1 MNPTEPEQSTVMA
14 HKIQHLPYAVD
25 ESNDR
30 HHYFENHWKRT
41 ALALLRRHAGEVRDL
56 TLLDYGC
63 GRGETMAY
71 ASQMGMRVSGLDADA
86 ECVRL
91 ASQYGPAHLL
101 DLESPIKQVGRGS
114 FDVVACFHVL
124 EHVDNPKAVLRM
136 LAEAARRY
144 VLIAVP
150 NLQQIPNLRK
160 PRASPGRCN
169 EGHLQSWD
177 HAHFRNLAENHCG
190 LRIIDWAN
198 DATIVPVASEI
209 IRRTLGNKAVI
220 GLETG
225 LFRRLFPYWGISII
239 ALLQPA
245 QTQH

>member
-1 MNPTEPEQSTVMA
+1 MT
-14 HKIQHLPYAVD
+14 HKIQHLPYSID
-25 ESNDR
+25 ESSDR

-41 ALALLRRHAGEVRDL
+41 ALALLKRHVVELKDL

-71 ASQMGMRVSGLDADA
+71 ASQMGMRVTGFDADS

-91 ASQYGPAHLL
+91 ASRYGPAHLL
-101 DLESPIKQVGRGS
+101 NLESPAEQIGKRS

-136 LAEAARRY
+136 LAEAARLY

-160 PRASPGRCN
+160 PHAPPGRCN
-169 EGHLQSWD
+169 DGHLQSWD
-177 HAHFRNLAENHCG
+177 HAHFRNLAENHCD
-190 LRIIDWAN
+190 LRLVDWTN
-198 DATIVPVASEI
+198 DATIVPVASEL
-209 IRRTLGNKAVI
+209 IRRLFGNRAVI

-245 QTQH
+245 RFQS

>member
-1 MNPTEPEQSTVMA
+1 MTN
-14 HKIQHLPYAVD
+14 KIRHLPYAVD
-25 ESNDR
+25 ETKDR
-30 HHYFENHWKRT
+30 HHFFENNWKRV
-41 ALALLRRHAGEVRDL
+41 ALALLKTHADELRDL

-71 ASQMGMRVSGLDADA
+71 ASQLGMRVTGLDADP

-91 ASQYGPAHLL
+91 AAQYGPAHLL
-101 DLESPIKQVGRGS
+101 NLESPREQVGRQS

-124 EHVDNPKAVLRM
+124 EHVDNPRAVLSM

-160 PRASPGRCN
+160 PHASPGRCN
-169 EGHLQSWD
+169 DGHLQSWD
-177 HAHFRNLAENHCG
+177 HSHFRNLAENHCG
-190 LRIIDWAN
+190 LQVLDWAT
-198 DATIVPVASEI
+198 DATIVPVASELV
-209 IRRTLGNKAVI
+209 RRLFGNKAVI
-220 GLETG
+220 ALETG

-239 ALLQPA
+239 ALCQPVRLN
-245 QTQH
+245 Q